1 MQMSKV
7 IFITGASKGI
17 GKTTALKLSKNN
29 RVVLFARSEDKL
41 KEVESSIKN
50 NGGSCLVIVGDVTK
64 EEDVANAIKKT
75 IEQYSTIDVLINNA
89 GIGIYKRIDNLTYS
103 EFKEVM
109 EINMFGVFLTT
120 KYVVPHMISKK
131 QGQIINISSVAGLN
145 GFKEGTAYA
154 ASKFA
159 LNGFTESLRED
170 VKEFGIAVTAICP
183 GGVRTEFGGGNP
195 DKLVRDYLLEP
206 EDVAHT
212 INYLVEESETANTKL
227 IELKPRKR
235 KDRR

>member
-1 MQMSKV
+1 MPKV

-17 GKTTALKLSKNN
+17 GKLTALTLSKNN
-29 RVVLFARSEDKL
+29 IVVLFARSEDKL
-41 KEVESSIKN
+41 KELESSIKN
-50 NGGSCLVIVGDVTK
+50 SGSTCLVITGDVTK

-75 IEQYSTIDVLINNA
+75 IEKYSRIDVLINNA

-120 KYVVPHMISKK
+120 KYVVPNMISRK

-145 GFKEGTAYA
+145 GFKEGTAYS

-170 VKEFGIAVTAICP
+170 VKEFGIAVTVICP

-195 DKLVRDYLLEP
+195 DKMTRDFLLEP
-206 EDVAHT
+206 DDVVHT
-212 INYLVEESETANTKL
+212 INYLIEESETANTKL